1 MLKCRDIGKL
11 LYDHA
16 ENLLDPGTRQAMEQ
30 HLSGCPSCLAFLKTY
45 RETIHLS
52 RELKCE
58 EIPPE
63 VTQRLKNFLKLKREQ
78 QPGLLGR
85 LSRAFRRPNP

>member
-1 MLKCRDIGKL
+1 MLKCRDVGKL
-11 LYDHA
+11 LYDYA
-16 ENLLDPGTRQAMEQ
+16 ENLLELETRQAMEA
-30 HLSGCPSCLAFLKTY
+30 HLSDCPSCLAFLKTY

-52 RELKCE
+52 RELECE

-63 VTQRLKNFLKLKREQ
+63 VTERLKSFLKLQRQK

-85 LSRAFRRPNP
+85 WFRHGKNS

>member
-11 LYDHA
+11 LYDYA
-16 ENLLDPGTRQAMEQ
+16 ENLLEPETRQGMEA
-30 HLSGCPSCLAFLKTY
+30 HLSDCPSCLAFLKTY

-58 EIPPE
+58 EVPPE
-63 VTQRLKNFLKLKREQ
+63 LTQRLRNFLKTHRQER
-78 QPGLLGR
+78 PGLFGR
-85 LSRAFRRPNP
+85 LFRRPKSH